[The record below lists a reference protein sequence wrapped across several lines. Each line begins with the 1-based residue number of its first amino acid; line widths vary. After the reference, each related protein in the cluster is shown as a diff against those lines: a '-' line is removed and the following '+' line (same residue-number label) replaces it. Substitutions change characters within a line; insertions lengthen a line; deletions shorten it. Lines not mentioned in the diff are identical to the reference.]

1 MNYSFAPAARLE
13 FHQAIVYYEQCR
25 EGLGG
30 EFADSVGQTIER
42 IMKNPAG
49 FPPAA
54 KKTRRC
60 RTEVDPRNWTAQ

>member
-13 FHQAIVYYEQCR
+13 FHQAIVYYEQRR

-42 IMKNPAG
+42 IVEKSAS

-54 KKTRRC
+54 
-60 RTEVDPRNWTAQ
+60 TAQ